1 MKSTVKFS
9 LLLSV
14 MIIFFHNQS
23 ISQWHVQF
31 PPVGGVLL
39 SMDFQ
44 NSNHGLVSGSYG
56 AGIIYTMDGG
66 NAWTSANIPDS
77 TRAVVSVQMLNSLT
91 GYATGAYDLFKG
103 KDDQNRINTVVKS
116 IINSNHYLKRREI
129 KLGKS
134 IVEESYRALF
144 LKTTDGGVNWF
155 TYGQVL
161 DSILY
166 FRNSTFLDENIGYAI
181 TSGSFGFFGKILK
194 TTDGGLNWSQQNT
207 SDPNLYLNDIDFINE
222 NIGIV
227 TGLKSIPNNDHPY
240 AGIIFRT
247 IDGGN
252 NWEFTIYPEIFSFS
266 DISFSTTDKV
276 YALAYSQNSESII
289 YKSIDG
295 GVSWDSVLIISLI
308 TSQIF
313 LEGIDFVRNSD
324 VGITYGDVKETDTL
338 GFRHYKPFI
347 LSTSD
352 GGENWSEP
360 TKFDFLEGSF
370 LFGSKMIDE
379 NIWYLC
385 GGNPA
390 LILKTANGGVSF
402 VEEEE
407 IDETPTTYHLSNN
420 FPNPF
425 NPSTKIKYSIP
436 QSSNVVIK
444 VFDILGNEITVLVN
458 EERPLGS
465 YEVDFDAT
473 GLSSGVYFYRLQV
486 YPANGGAGSFVE
498 TKKMVL
504 LR

>member
-14 MIIFFHNQS
+14 MIIFFYNQS
-23 ISQWHVQF
+23 ISQWHFQL
-31 PPVGGVLL
+31 PPVDGVFL

-44 NSNHGLVSGSYG
+44 NPNHGIVSGSYG

-77 TRAVVSVQMLNSLT
+77 TRAVSSVQLLNSLT
-91 GYATGAYDLFKG
+91 GYATGTYDLFKG
-103 KDDQNRINTVVKS
+103 KDEQNRIKTVVKLK
-116 IINSNHYLKRREI
+116 INSNHYLMRREI
-129 KLGKS
+129 KLGNS

-161 DSILY
+161 DSILA
-166 FRNSTFLDENIGYAI
+166 FRKSTFLDENIGYGI
-181 TSGSFGFFGKILK
+181 TSGTFGFFGKILK
-194 TTDGGLNWSQQNT
+194 TTNGGLNWSQQNT
-207 SDPNLYLNDIDFINE
+207 SDPNLYLIDIDFINE

-252 NWEFTIYPEIFSFS
+252 NWESTIYPEIFSFS

-295 GVSWDSVLIISLI
+295 GVSWDSVLITSKI
-308 TSQIF
+308 TSQTV

-324 VGITYGDVKETDTL
+324 VGITYGDVRETDTL
-338 GFRHYKPFI
+338 GFWSYKPII

-352 GGENWSEP
+352 GGENWSAP
-360 TKFDFLEGSF
+360 TKFDSHAGSY
-370 LFGSKMIDE
+370 LLGSKMIDE

-390 LILKTANGGVSF
+390 LILKTVNGGVSF

-407 IDETPTTYHLSNN
+407 INETPTAYHLSNN

-444 VFDILGNEITVLVN
+444 LFDILGNEIESLVN
-458 EERPLGS
+458 EEKSVGT
-465 YEVDFDAT
+465 YELTWYAEN
-473 GLSSGVYFYRLQV
+473 LPSGVYFYQLQV
-486 YPANGGAGSFVE
+486 GDFIE